1 MQESMQSGPANGGT
15 VDFKLY
21 SEDTQALSNAAK
33 QVEKLL
39 LADNRLKNVTNN
51 LAKQTPKWNLT
62 VNETGKK
69 LGIDVQQVQAVVHS
83 YLHGQSLND
92 VEIGK
97 VTQTLT
103 IMYDDTIDSIDELKK
118 IVVPTAA
125 GGKQLGD
132 IVTIT
137 ETTAPISIQHDQGR
151 QYAQVSATVKSADT
165 SQVSKAVSDDVHAL
179 SLPKGVTLETT
190 GGFVD
195 IIEGFQDLGIAMVV
209 AIGLV
214 FLLMSVTFGGVVT
227 PFIIL
232 STLLF
237 VPIGAI
243 AGLLITGQTLSMSGM
258 IGLLM
263 LIGIV
268 VTNAI
273 VLLDRIETNRRDGM
287 ELNEAI
293 IEASKTRLRPILMT
307 ALATIF
313 ALLPLALSAD
323 STQLVSKGLAVTVIG
338 GLTTST
344 LLTLI
349 FVPVVNATVRKKDKV
364 REGVEQ

>member
-1 MQESMQSGPANGGT
+1 M
-15 VDFKLY
+15 
-21 SEDTQALSNAAK
+21 
-33 QVEKLL
+33 
-39 LADNRLKNVTNN
+39 LADDRLKNVTNN
-51 LAKQTPKWNLT
+51 LAEQTPKWNLAL
-62 VNETGKK
+62 NDTGKK
-69 LGIDVQQVQAVVHS
+69 LGIDVQQVQAAVHS
-83 YLHGQSLND
+83 YLQGQSLAD
-92 VEIGK
+92 FKIGK
-97 VTQTLT
+97 TTQTLT
-103 IMYDDTIDSIDELKK
+103 LSLDDTVDTKDELKK

-125 GGKQLGD
+125 GVKQLGD
-132 IVTIT
+132 IVTI
-137 ETTAPISIQHDQGR
+137 EEAKAPVSIQHDQGR
-151 QYAQVSATVKSADT
+151 QYAQISATIKSADT

-179 SLPKGVTLETT
+179 QLPKGVTLETA

-195 IIEGFQDLGIAMVV
+195 IIEGFQDLGIATVV

-227 PFIIL
+227 PLVIL

-243 AGLLITGQTLSMSGM
+243 TGLLITGQTLSMSGM

-293 IEASKTRLRPILMT
+293 VEASKTRLRPILMT

-323 STQLVSKGLAVTVIG
+323 STQLISKGLAVTVIG

-349 FVPVVNATVRKKDKV
+349 FVPVVYAMVRKKDKV
-364 REGVEQ
+364 REIV